1 MLKHCHF
8 PTNQWCFLCW
18 LPESLKDK
26 WKIQWEDT
34 VKDTVKQNIT
44 YDWRFF
50 MLLAPVIRILGHF
63 ELGTFY
69 DNIILH
75 LENQYLP
82 ARFDESSYHCFAVI
96 FDFPRNSFFFNL
108 QHSKSQL
115 RIVLVVN
122 YFHKSFILDV
132 KQGSEYAS
140 VSSKHPNSA
149 PLKHNQSTN
158 QSKQPKHSPAP
169 FS

>member
-122 YFHKSFILDV
+122 VLNMPL
-132 KQGSEYAS
+132 S
-140 VSSKHPNSA
+140 VQSIQIQPRWNIIKVLTNPSSQNTAQPHSVNLS
-149 PLKHNQSTN
+149 STN
-158 QSKQPKHSPAP
+158 PTK
-169 FS
+169 